1 MINKILSCIGLKHCL
16 IVKISP
22 QIRKDT
28 GWYSHFQFAY
38 NVYNFY
44 KSKKGYIDLYG
55 KDGALLRTMSAQDYF
70 HIVSLHKKNI
80 QEDLLI

>member
-1 MINKILSCIGLKHCL
+1 MINRILSYIGLNYCL

-28 GWYSHFQFAY
+28 GWYSNFQFAY

-55 KDGALLRTMSAQDYF
+55 HDGALLRTMSAQDYF
-70 HIVSLHKKNI
+70 YIISFHKKNL

>member
-1 MINKILSCIGLKHCL
+1 MINRILSYIGLNYCL

-28 GWYSHFQFAY
+28 GWYSNFQLAY
-38 NVYNFY
+38 YVYHFY

-55 KDGALLRTMSAQDYF
+55 KDGALLRTMSPQDYF
-70 HIVSLHKKNI
+70 YIVSFHKKYI
-80 QEDLLI
+80 QEEFLI